1 MNVRL
6 RVVVVV
12 FLLFAACGGSGSGVS
27 HSAATRL
34 HAQVTAIRTAA
45 SHTDRRGAARE
56 LARLL
61 VTVDQLQAKGE
72 LSSDAVT
79 RIRRAAAAVRA
90 ELSLLPVPTT
100 TTTTAPPDEGRKHG
114 NGRGKG
120 NKRDESG

>member
-1 MNVRL
+1 M
-6 RVVVVV
+6 V
-12 FLLFAACGGSGSGVS
+12 FLLSAACGGSGSGVS
-27 HSAATRL
+27 RSAATRL

-45 SHTDRRGAARE
+45 SHTDRSATARE

-61 VTVDQLQAKGE
+61 VIVDQLQAKGE

-100 TTTTAPPDEGRKHG
+100 TTTTTAPPAEEKHHGKGRG

-120 NKRDESG
+120 NQDDESD

>member
-27 HSAATRL
+27 RSAATRL
-34 HAQVTAIRTAA
+34 QARVTAIRAAA
-45 SHTDRRGAARE
+45 SHTDRRGTARE

-61 VTVDQLQAKGE
+61 VTVDQLKAKGE
-72 LSSDAVT
+72 ISSDAVT

-90 ELSLLPVPTT
+90 ELFLLPVPTT
-100 TTTTAPPDEGRKHG
+100 TTTTVAPNEDPKHG

-120 NKRDESG
+120 NKHDESD